1 MYLINLIRFSYKFQ
15 LRHHQFMTGIF
26 TSDNVQVEWKYNLGI
41 AVIKRKQRTF
51 IKLTTVHIEHINQLA

>member
-1 MYLINLIRFSYKFQ
+1 M
-15 LRHHQFMTGIF
+15 
-26 TSDNVQVEWKYNLGI
+26 DI